1 MTEQIL
7 RQVNFPDNYALT
19 QNHPH
24 SRCSLNLGDGDR
36 NLALRKKWFDGSF
49 DDFPTREKIYFKN
62 GDIMHTSA
70 GGAYTALIPQNGTG
84 SFVIYDNG
92 ITVKGEM
99 KKGRI
104 AKLNDLYELGSPS
117 RFEFSQLLEEQSS
130 STTRKNIETVLEMA
144 KKGSLKLQNLT
155 SVILKKVLQFLPK

>member
-19 QNHPH
+19 QNHPR

-49 DDFPTREKIYFKN
+49 DDIPTREKIYFKN
-62 GDIMHTSA
+62 GDIMHTSD

-84 SFVIYDNG
+84 TFVIYDNG
-92 ITVKGEM
+92 INVKGEM
-99 KKGRI
+99 KQGRI
-104 AKLNDLYELGSPS
+104 AKLSDFYELDSPS
-117 RFEFSQLLEEQSS
+117 RIEVSQLLEEQSS
-130 STTRKNIETVLEMA
+130 SPRKNIETVLEMA

-155 SVILKKVLQFLPK
+155 SVILKKALQFLPK